1 MSKMLSDFIVNLPEL
16 PLFVL
21 KDDEYKTALRN
32 EKWLDE
38 KSKLNFLKKYYFS
51 HLNELKT
58 INSIIFFLVQPLQ

>member
-51 HLNELKT
+51 HL
-58 INSIIFFLVQPLQ
+58 I